1 MAGISLYFRVVDR
14 RTPLRRS
21 RGSLSSDLGRGDLR
35 SAPSGRRH
43 EAVQLIPAIAT
54 INLRNCYY

>member
-14 RTPLRRS
+14 RTPLHRS
-21 RGSLSSDLGRGDLR
+21 RGSPFADSGRGDLR
-35 SAPSGRRH
+35 SAPSGRLH
-43 EAVQLIPAIAT
+43 EAVLLIPAIAT